1 MDYREADQRP
11 RLGGLAEALFHR
23 RDVFARHVAALDLAE
38 ELEARAA
45 LAGDDLDL
53 DLAELARAARLL
65 LVGIGQFHRLAEI
78 FAIRH
83 LRRAD
88 IRFDLVLTIHAID
101 HDFEVNI
108 AHSLSDGLARFV
120 IGRNADRRQTGRGS
134 CGERG
139 GRDGEILV
147 VPVY

>member
-1 MDYREADQRP
+1 MIRRPPRSTRTDTRFPYTTLFRSEADQRP

-23 RDVFARHVAALDLAE
+23 RDVFARHVAALDLVE

-88 IRFDLVLTIHAID
+88 IRFALELTLHAID
-101 HDFEVNI
+101 QDFEVKL
-108 AHSLSDGLARFV
+108 AHSLDDGQ
-120 IGRNADRRQTGRGS
+120 IGEHTS
-134 CGERG
+134 
-139 GRDGEILV
+139 
-147 VPVY
+147 

>member
-88 IRFDLVLTIHAID
+88 IRFDLELTLHAID
-101 HDFEVNI
+101 QDFEVKL
-108 AHSLSDGLARFV
+108 AHSLDDGLARFV
-120 IGRNADRRQTGRGS
+120 IDRKSTRLNTSQLCEHRMPT
-134 CGERG
+134 
-139 GRDGEILV
+139 
-147 VPVY
+147 Y